1 MIIKYRPGDEDDDCI
16 DVYSA
21 AEIWY
26 SNGQDEDY
34 MFGYTPEELEEAY
47 NE

>member
-1 MIIKYRPGDEDDDCI
+1 MIIKYKPGGEDDDRI
-16 DVYSA
+16 DIYEA

-26 SNGQDEDY
+26 SSGQDEDY
-34 MFGYTPEELEEAY
+34 MFGYTAKELEEAY